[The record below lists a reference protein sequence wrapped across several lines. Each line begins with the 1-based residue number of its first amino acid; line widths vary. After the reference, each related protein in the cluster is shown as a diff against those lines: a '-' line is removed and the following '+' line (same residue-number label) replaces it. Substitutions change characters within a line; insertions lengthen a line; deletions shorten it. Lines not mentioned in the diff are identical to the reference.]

1 MKFTKLINLK
11 KLLVAIFISI
21 LFSSFSTY
29 IYSKNKSGK
38 TKVSIVLQENYN
50 PEIYFLLREN
60 PFLNELFESVR
71 LQYFINNLREKND
84 LKLMIFYKKIDVKE
98 INLQCK
104 KNIPIDYIEI
114 DKRKFIIEIAD
125 TSKNIDDINLC
136 ILSIVDFINKS
147 INNQLSKIIS
157 EFKIYSQK
165 NPFITI
171 PPGIITNENLTL
183 RYKDFLNL
191 ENKIQKNPITL
202 EFRTEYT
209 ISKFTNTKIYF
220 FTLFTSLLIISLVI
234 LNRKRI
240 FLK

>member
-1 MKFTKLINLK
+1 MKFLKLINLK
-11 KLLVAIFISI
+11 QLLICIFISI
-21 LFSSFSTY
+21 LISSFGTY

-50 PEIYFLLREN
+50 PEIYFLLKEN
-60 PFLNELFESVR
+60 QFLNDLFESAR
-71 LQYFINNLREKND
+71 LQYFINNLKEKND
-84 LKLMIFYKKIDVKE
+84 LKLMIFYKKIDAKE
-98 INLQCK
+98 KNLQCK

-125 TSKNIDDINLC
+125 KSENIDDINLC

-157 EFKIYSQK
+157 EFKIYSKK
-165 NPFITI
+165 NSFITT
-171 PPGIITNENLTL
+171 PPQYLTNENLAL
-183 RYKDFLNL
+183 SYKDLLNL
-191 ENKIQKNPITL
+191 ENRIQKNPITL

-209 ISKFTNTKIYF
+209 ISKFTRTEVYF
-220 FTLFTSLLIISLVI
+220 FTLFTSFLIISLVI
-234 LNRKRI
+234 LNRKI